1 MAEMGCGCP
10 SFLEKEEG
18 TIMNKKERVDAALRG
33 DPVDRVPA
41 SMWGHDFVREWNPQ
55 TLAEAMVENFTRYDW
70 DYMKVNPRACYHVEG
85 WGVKVHPSGEPYK
98 APIFEDTPI
107 KSVSDWKRIRPLE
120 PDRGV
125 LGEQL
130 RALQLI
136 NHAIG
141 FDAYFVQTI
150 FCPLGVAKYLVGNK
164 SEPVLQTLREDR
176 RAMHTALRVIT
187 ETFTAYAIACLDQG
201 ASGIFYATN
210 GWASEGMLTA
220 DQYREF
226 GEQYDLEFLDAIKS
240 RSKFNILHNCGTH
253 IYFDQLAAYPI
264 QAISWDANAEGNPN
278 LREGKMRSG
287 KAVMGGISQKSTL
300 KNGSPAQVREEVA
313 RAIELTDSV
322 HFLLAPGC
330 SIPPET
336 PAQNLAAIRNA
347 LA

>member
-1 MAEMGCGCP
+1 V
-10 SFLEKEEG
+10 
-18 TIMNKKERVDAALRG
+18 NKKERVDAALRG
-33 DPVDRVPA
+33 DHVDRVPA
-41 SMWGHDFVREWNPQ
+41 SMWGHDFEREWNAQ
-55 TLAEAMVENFTRYDW
+55 TLAEAMVENYTRYDW
-70 DYMKVNPRACYHVEG
+70 DYMKVNPRASYHVEG
-85 WGVKVHPSGEPYK
+85 WGVKVRPSGEKYI

-107 KSVSDWKRIRPLE
+107 KNSSDWKRIRPLE
-120 PDRGV
+120 PDQGV

-150 FCPLGVAKYLVGNK
+150 FCPLGVAKYLAGNK
-164 SEPVLQTLREDR
+164 MEPVLQTLREDR
-176 RAMHTALRVIT
+176 ASMHAALRVIT
-187 ETFTAYAIACLDQG
+187 ETFTAYAIACMEQG

-210 GWASEGMLTA
+210 GWASKNMLTA

-240 RSKFNILHNCGTH
+240 RTKFNILHNCGTN
-253 IYFDQLAAYPI
+253 IYFDQLALYPVE
-264 QAISWDANAEGNPN
+264 AVSWDAMVEGNPD
-278 LREGKMRSG
+278 LRTGKMRSG
-287 KAVMGGISQKSTL
+287 KAVMGGINQKSTL
-300 KNGSPAQVREEVA
+300 KNGTPEQVREEVA
-313 RAIELTDSV
+313 NAIEQTDGQ

-336 PAQNLAAIRNA
+336 PAKNLQAIREA

>member
-1 MAEMGCGCP
+1 
-10 SFLEKEEG
+10 
-18 TIMNKKERVDAALRG
+18 MNKKERVDAALRG
-33 DPVDRVPA
+33 DQVDRIPA
-41 SMWGHDFVREWNPQ
+41 SMWGHDFEREWSAPS
-55 TLAEAMVENFTRYDW
+55 LAEAMVENFTRYDW

-85 WGVKVHPSGEPYK
+85 WGVKVKPSGEKYK

-107 KSVSDWKRIRPLE
+107 KNSSDWKRIRPLE
-120 PDRGV
+120 PDHGA

-136 NHAIG
+136 NHSIG

-150 FCPLGVAKYLVGNK
+150 FCPLGVAKYLAGNK

-176 RAMHTALRVIT
+176 AAMHAALRVIT
-187 ETFTAYAIACLDQG
+187 ETFTAYAIACMEQG

-210 GWASEGMLTA
+210 GWASESMLTA

-253 IYFDQLAAYPI
+253 IYFDQIAAYPV
-264 QAISWDANAEGNPN
+264 QAVNRDVAAEGNPD
-278 LREGKMRSG
+278 LGTGKMRSG
-287 KAVMGGISQKSTL
+287 KAVMGGISQKTTL
-300 KNGSPAQVREEVA
+300 KNGTPEQVREEVA
-313 RAIELTDSV
+313 RAIELTGGT

-336 PAQNLAAIRNA
+336 PARNLEAIRRA
-347 LA
+347 LS